1 MMNKYLNLSCFR
13 VATLVTQNLITI
25 FCSLFFI
32 PLSHPKSGL
41 RKTSLPNLNSLS
53 KLPLLLERVWSQ
65 RPCREWV
72 GPGVGK
78 ISAVTCLGGV
88 STLLGLILVPRPP
101 LGIGRRGTGREG

>member
-1 MMNKYLNLSCFR
+1 MNKYLNLSCFR
-13 VATLVTQNLITI
+13 VATHVTQNLITI
-25 FCSLFFI
+25 FCYLFFI
-32 PLSHPKSGL
+32 PVSHPKSGL
-41 RKTSLPNLNSLS
+41 QKTMKLGALPNLSSLT

-101 LGIGRRGTGREG
+101 